1 LTGRRGCCVAQQYT
15 ARMEVMTKVN
25 NSARARSAARR
36 LLVQALYQR
45 QLSGPPWQ
53 ELHGQFSADP
63 TFKRAD
69 AEYFRAALAAICDD
83 SARLDEELRHHSD
96 IDTARLDPVE
106 HAILYLGIWELISRL
121 DIPYRVVIN
130 EAVELAKRFGATDG
144 HRYVN
149 AVLDKASRVHRG
161 VERGEVA

>member
-1 LTGRRGCCVAQQYT
+1 
-15 ARMEVMTKVN
+15 MD

-45 QLSGPPWQ
+45 QMSAQPWQ
-53 ELHGQFSADP
+53 DLHRQFSADP
-63 TFKRAD
+63 TFERAD
-69 AEYFRAALAAICDD
+69 PEFFRVALAAVCDE
-83 SARLDEELRHHSD
+83 SAQLDAELRHHSD
-96 IDTARLDPVE
+96 IDPARLDPVE
-106 HAILYLGIWELISRL
+106 HAILYLGLWELMTRP
-121 DIPYRVVIN
+121 DIPFRVVIN

-149 AVLDKASRVHRG
+149 AVLDKASRVHRI

>member
-1 LTGRRGCCVAQQYT
+1 
-15 ARMEVMTKVN
+15 MTPTTD

-45 QLSGPPWQ
+45 QLGGQPWQ
-53 ELHGQFSADP
+53 ELHGQFSTDPSYERADP
-63 TFKRAD
+63 D
-69 AEYFRAALAAICDD
+69 YFRVALAAVCDD
-83 SARLDEELRHHSD
+83 SAQLDEELRHHSD
-96 IDTARLDPVE
+96 IDPARLDPVE
-106 HAILYLGIWELISRL
+106 HAILYLGLWELMARL

-144 HRYVN
+144 YRYVN

>member
-1 LTGRRGCCVAQQYT
+1 VALTT
-15 ARMEVMTKVN
+15 A
-25 NSARARSAARR
+25 NSAQARSAARK

-45 QLSGPPWQ
+45 QMGAQPWQ
-53 ELHGQFSADP
+53 DLHRQFSADP
-63 TFKRAD
+63 EFGRAD
-69 AEYFRAALAAICDD
+69 PEYFNAALGAVCDQ
-83 SARLDEELRHHSD
+83 SAELDAELRRHSD
-96 IDTARLDPVE
+96 IEPARLDPVE
-106 HAILYLGIWELISRL
+106 HAILYLGLWELMARP

-130 EAVELAKRFGATDG
+130 EAIELAKRFGATDG

>member
-1 LTGRRGCCVAQQYT
+1 VTTT
-15 ARMEVMTKVN
+15 AD

-45 QLSGPPWQ
+45 QMGAQPWQ
-53 ELHGQFSADP
+53 ELHRQFSADP
-63 TFKRAD
+63 TFVRAD
-69 AEYFRAALAAICDD
+69 PEFFGLALTAVCDE
-83 SARLDEELRHHSD
+83 SAQLDEELRHHSD
-96 IDTARLDPVE
+96 IDPGRLDPVE
-106 HAILYLGIWELISRL
+106 HAILYLGLWELMARP

>member
-1 LTGRRGCCVAQQYT
+1 VKNRTD
-15 ARMEVMTKVN
+15 

-45 QLSGPPWQ
+45 QMGAQPWQ
-53 ELHGQFSADP
+53 ELHRQFSADP
-63 TFKRAD
+63 TFERAD
-69 AEYFRAALAAICDD
+69 PEFFRMALAAICDE
-83 SARLDEELRHHSD
+83 SAQLDVELRLHSD
-96 IDTARLDPVE
+96 IDPARLDPVE
-106 HAILYLGIWELISRL
+106 HAILHLGLWELMARP

-130 EAVELAKRFGATDG
+130 EAVELGKRFGATDG